1 MKSGVGPFRE
11 VRTGRAFLLMWR
23 ADPNEFHRYWPSLAE
38 KEEAEFK
45 RLELI
50 AWKDEVRDG
59 LFRGRSVWPAG
70 RRNDV
75 NYQYSHIIMNK
86 RFIQCFRPS
95 SRRVILNSI
104 ASILPC
110 IFNCSKVCLR

>member
-1 MKSGVGPFRE
+1 MRSGVGPFRE
-11 VRTGRAFLLMWR
+11 LRTGRAFLLMWR

-50 AWKDEVRDG
+50 SWKDEVRSD
-59 LFRGRSVWPAG
+59 LFRGRSGWPAG

-75 NYQYSHIIMNK
+75 GYQYSRSVTDKAVFNVSGRARAGSCSVPSH
-86 RFIQCFRPS
+86 PS
-95 SRRVILNSI
+95 SPAPST
-104 ASILPC
+104 AAEPA
-110 IFNCSKVCLR
+110 